1 MDDDGKPT
9 RFTAL
14 ILGES
19 QIFEAKGQTK
29 THFFVEQGQVFLFGV
44 NWPLI
49 SMFTKY
55 PSNTEVDWFLSPF
68 KLNIEIA
75 ESLEPLNEHAKHVSS
90 LNISTANSLQ
100 CEKIFIVNL
109 NNF

>member
-1 MDDDGKPT
+1 
-9 RFTAL
+9 
-14 ILGES
+14 
-19 QIFEAKGQTK
+19 
-29 THFFVEQGQVFLFGV
+29 
-44 NWPLI
+44 
-49 SMFTKY
+49 MFTKY

-75 ESLEPLNEHAKHVSS
+75 ESLEPLNEQAKHVSS